1 MLIAL
6 LDRNVVTF
14 SDVKVG
20 TYYFVFFCLGPISI
34 LKSALHSK
42 KIQPNFPNMTKL
54 KTRYF
59 DGPKAG
65 DWNKN
70 IHSKIKSYFL
80 AFVFLSEHTYS
91 PRCYVTFDP
100 LFFNYL
106 PRYHGSN
113 LWRGQLFNT
122 VLAHVKW
129 IFVSKIMLL
138 NVVCFQ
144 NSLLLFLNVHNIDHC
159 NYNFNVLTSEINQ
172 KMSTT
177 TV

>member
-42 KIQPNFPNMTKL
+42 KFQPNFPNMTKL
-54 KTRYF
+54 KTIYF

-100 LFFNYL
+100 LFFQLPTQVSWFKSLTGPAFQHSSCTRQMDFCVKNYAL
-106 PRYHGSN
+106 KCRLLSK
-113 LWRGQLFNT
+113 QL
-122 VLAHVKW
+122 
-129 IFVSKIMLL
+129 IIVSK
-138 NVVCFQ
+138 C
-144 NSLLLFLNVHNIDHC
+144 S
-159 NYNFNVLTSEINQ
+159 
-172 KMSTT
+172 
-177 TV
+177 